1 MGSARQ
7 AMAPPNIPPAGLRL
21 RTSGN
26 NMRAWRHSP
35 SSSSTL
41 MRMALNG
48 GYHSRRR
55 AGGR

>member
-1 MGSARQ
+1 
-7 AMAPPNIPPAGLRL
+7 LRL

-48 GYHSRRR
+48 GYHCRRR